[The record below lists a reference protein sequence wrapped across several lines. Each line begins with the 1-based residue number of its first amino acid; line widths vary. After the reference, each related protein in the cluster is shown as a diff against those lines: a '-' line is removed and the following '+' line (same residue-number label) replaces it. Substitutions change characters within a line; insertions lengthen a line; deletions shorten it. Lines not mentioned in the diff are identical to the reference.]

1 MLTCK
6 RIMRSVLI
14 IWLSIVLVCTAMGQI
29 PRATSGQFQ
38 YYGEVVAE
46 NTAHSME
53 RAKSFFNQ
61 PFLVHWDT
69 VARVEEP
76 ANLVVTG
83 KGYINVKAKQ
93 HGLST
98 PSFVPVA
105 LHMSIEIIDGH
116 YRYMISHFEVIDNDG
131 KYQYR
136 LEDKP
141 ESVKALVYD
150 QLLKNTHKRVSF
162 VIGWLKR
169 YMKGEE

>member
-1 MLTCK
+1 MA
-6 RIMRSVLI
+6 S
-14 IWLSIVLVCTAMGQI
+14 GQI

-38 YYGEVVAE
+38 YYGEVVAD
-46 NTAHSME
+46 NTTHSIE

-69 VARVEEP
+69 VARVEQP
-76 ANLVVTG
+76 TNLLVTG

-105 LHMSIEIIDGH
+105 LHLSIEIKDGQ
-116 YRYMISHFEVIDNDG
+116 YRYVIDHFEVIDKEGNL
-131 KYQYR
+131 QYA

-141 ESVKALVYD
+141 QSVKSIVYY
-150 QLLKNTHKRVSF
+150 QLLQNTHKRISF

-169 YMKGEE
+169 HMKGEE